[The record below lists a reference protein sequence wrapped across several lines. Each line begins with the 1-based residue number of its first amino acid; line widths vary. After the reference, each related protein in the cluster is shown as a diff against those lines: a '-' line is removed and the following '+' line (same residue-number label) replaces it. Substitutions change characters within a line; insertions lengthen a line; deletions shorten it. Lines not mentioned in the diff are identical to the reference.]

1 MNFLPDIRKPT
12 LVLASLDDPW
22 VPGAAYFGHRW
33 GSNKSDSL
41 KPLLTSRGGHVGFH
55 GKGDYQ
61 PWNDRAV
68 LKFFTDPKSFDEPA
82 RPATP

>member
-1 MNFLPDIRKPT
+1 
-12 LVLASLDDPW
+12 

-61 PWNDRAV
+61 PWSDRAV